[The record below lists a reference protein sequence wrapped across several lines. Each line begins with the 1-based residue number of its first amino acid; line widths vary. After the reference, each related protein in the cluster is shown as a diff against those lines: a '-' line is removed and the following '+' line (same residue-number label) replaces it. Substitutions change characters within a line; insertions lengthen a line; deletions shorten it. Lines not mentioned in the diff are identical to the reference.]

1 MRSNVKYSH
10 IVLFNTTHLKYFD
23 AYPMVLTPSCV
34 IAQPST
40 TDQTLTVEQI
50 LNKFQAELD
59 RDTSAFLADA
69 HRVAQ
74 YDALLRDS
82 QRNVSN
88 LSTQVQK
95 LLLRQAEL
103 DRTLNGIGS
112 YQSELSSTLE
122 GIERHVD
129 ELFASQSHLVPED
142 ADVEREKAY
151 ANAIDIDGRLA
162 GMNDA
167 LRSIL
172 GSLDAAQERAFATG
186 AGGDGADD
194 DVGQILATMNANHD
208 ILAHLEAAARRIEGD
223 VGAVGMALSQGGQGM

>member
-1 MRSNVKYSH
+1 MRSNVEYSH
-10 IVLFNTTHLKYFD
+10 IVLLNTTHLKYCN
-23 AYPMVLTPSCV
+23 AYPFMCPCV
-34 IAQPST
+34 IARPST

-151 ANAIDIDGRLA
+151 ANANAIDGRLA

-186 AGGDGADD
+186 AGGDEADD

-223 VGAVGMALSQGGQGM
+223 VGMALSQGGQGI

>member
-1 MRSNVKYSH
+1 MRSNVEYSR
-10 IVLFNTTHLKYFD
+10 IVLLNTTHLKYID
-23 AYPMVLTPSCV
+23 AYPFMCPCV
-34 IAQPST
+34 IALPST

-223 VGAVGMALSQGGQGM
+223 VGAVGMALSQGG

>member
-1 MRSNVKYSH
+1 MFPITS
-10 IVLFNTTHLKYFD
+10 L
-23 AYPMVLTPSCV
+23 
-34 IAQPST
+34 AQSSA
-40 TDQTLTVEQI
+40 DQTLTVEQI

-88 LSTQVQK
+88 LTNQVQK
-95 LLLRQAEL
+95 LLVKQSEL

-112 YQSELSSTLE
+112 YQSELSSTLD

-172 GSLDAAQERAFATG
+172 SSLDAAQERAFATG

-223 VGAVGMALSQGGQGM
+223 VGAVGVALSQGGQGM

>member
-1 MRSNVKYSH
+1 MDILTLFHYLKISIPTQPTHFPTLRSS
-10 IVLFNTTHLKYFD
+10 LF
-23 AYPMVLTPSCV
+23 
-34 IAQPST
+34 

-88 LSTQVQK
+88 LTNQVQK
-95 LLLRQAEL
+95 LLVRQAEL

-162 GMNDA
+162 GMNDG

-172 GSLDAAQERAFATG
+172 GSLEAAQERAFATG
-186 AGGDGADD
+186 AGGDGADG

-223 VGAVGMALSQGGQGM
+223 VGAVGMALSQGGQGL

>member
-1 MRSNVKYSH
+1 MSIH
-10 IVLFNTTHLKYFD
+10 ITYVLCHNSPAPSFP
-23 AYPMVLTPSCV
+23 YPATLAS
-34 IAQPST
+34 

-88 LSTQVQK
+88 LTNQVQK
-95 LLLRQAEL
+95 LLVRQAEL

-122 GIERHVD
+122 DIERHADEPFFLYYATPVPHLALQVPDDSLERYAGRWEETPYEGGKGYLPNATPRATYAAMITRFDRNVGMMLD
-129 ELFASQSHLVPED
+129 ELERQQKRYGLVTMC
-142 ADVEREKAY
+142 A
-151 ANAIDIDGRLA
+151 
-162 GMNDA
+162 
-167 LRSIL
+167 
-172 GSLDAAQERAFATG
+172 
-186 AGGDGADD
+186 AGGMAPA
-194 DVGQILATMNANHD
+194 I
-208 ILAHLEAAARRIEGD
+208 IIERI
-223 VGAVGMALSQGGQGM
+223 A

>member
-1 MRSNVKYSH
+1 M
-10 IVLFNTTHLKYFD
+10 
-23 AYPMVLTPSCV
+23 LTPFCV

>member
-1 MRSNVKYSH
+1 M
-10 IVLFNTTHLKYFD
+10 
-23 AYPMVLTPSCV
+23 
-34 IAQPST
+34 
-40 TDQTLTVEQI
+40 
-50 LNKFQAELD
+50 
-59 RDTSAFLADA
+59 ADA

-88 LSTQVQK
+88 LTNQVQK
-95 LLLRQAEL
+95 LLVRQAEL
-103 DRTLNGIGS
+103 DRTFNGIGS

-162 GMNDA
+162 GMNDG

-172 GSLDAAQERAFATG
+172 GSLEAAQERAFATG
-186 AGGDGADD
+186 AGGDGADGE
-194 DVGQILATMNANHD
+194 VGQILATMNANHD

-223 VGAVGMALSQGGQGM
+223 VGAVGMALSQGGQGL

>member
-1 MRSNVKYSH
+1 MC
-10 IVLFNTTHLKYFD
+10 
-23 AYPMVLTPSCV
+23 PCV
-34 IAQPST
+34 IAQPTT

-186 AGGDGADD
+186 AGGDGTDD